1 MSETNQPIKPE
12 RLLELRQL
20 IDELDHRIIDALAER
35 QRVVREVISS
45 KIHTAT
51 QVRDLDREDALL
63 KKIRDKA
70 ILAGL
75 DPYFAEHLFREIIF
89 QSVRYQ
95 NHSLVDYQN
104 ELTNVKSIQ
113 VAYQGTEGSYSHLAA
128 LRHYRERYEEVICI
142 GCQTTEEVTQ
152 AVEDGI
158 AQAGMLPIENT
169 TAGSINETYDLLG
182 QKELHIIGEEIFR
195 VEHCLLTLAPV
206 SFDNIRRIISH
217 PLTLVQCSK
226 FLNSFHH
233 TTIESFVDSAMS
245 AQKIK
250 VDADLS
256 QAAIASPEA
265 AERYGLHIVQ
275 TGISNND
282 ENFTRYVVIGKQKMA
297 VDPQLPSKTSLVL
310 STIHEKGALMRCL
323 QVLDKY
329 AINMSKLESRP
340 RPDKAFQY
348 QFYVDIEAN
357 ELDPK
362 VVKALKELEGKAAQ
376 LRVLGCYPKQ
386 VDE

>member
-1 MSETNQPIKPE
+1 MSDTSQPIKPE
-12 RLLELRQL
+12 RLVELRKT
-20 IDELDHRIIDALAER
+20 IDDLDHRIIEALAER
-35 QRVVREVISS
+35 QRIVREVISS
-45 KIHTAT
+45 KITTST
-51 QVRDLDREDALL
+51 QVRDLEREEALL

-70 ILAGL
+70 LLAGL

-95 NHSLVDYQN
+95 NHTLVDYQN
-104 ELTNVKSIQ
+104 ELNNAKSIN

-142 GCQTTEEVTQ
+142 GYHSIEEVTQ

-182 QKELHIIGEEIFR
+182 KKELFIVGEEIYR
-195 VEHCLLTLAPV
+195 VEHCLLSLAPV
-206 SFDNIRRIISH
+206 ALDNIRRIISH

-226 FLNSFHH
+226 FLNGFHH
-233 TTIESFVDSAMS
+233 TTIESFTDSAMS

-265 AERYGLHIVQ
+265 AERYGLHVLQ
-275 TGISNND
+275 AGISNYE

-323 QVLDKY
+323 QVLDKF

-357 ELDPK
+357 EQEPK

-376 LRVLGCYPKQ
+376 LRILGCYPKQ